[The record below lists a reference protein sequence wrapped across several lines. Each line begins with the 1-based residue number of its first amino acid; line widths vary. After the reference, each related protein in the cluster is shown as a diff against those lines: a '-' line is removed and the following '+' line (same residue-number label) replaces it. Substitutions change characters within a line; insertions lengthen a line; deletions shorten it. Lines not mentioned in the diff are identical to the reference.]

1 MCEGISHLD
10 QKNKPLNK
18 TLRQLILELPDAHFI
33 NIDLNWSNS
42 AYAIIYPKKYEEV
55 AQERIANLGPYLHKE
70 YGDDILQSL
79 SAEMQ
84 QLIHECTWD
93 EKTGRPLTKLDRELD
108 DILKTGENLDYV
120 DMTLLMTETERPN
133 EAIASNIFIPQLD
146 TNSVS
151 IFGTVKDT
159 THRTE
164 GLTNTQVID
173 VDEKSALSG
182 ITLDSRISVMEQE
195 FSSMSDMLRILV
207 SRANN
212 GSTDTHPTTTQEA
225 GGTMVSPARGV

>member
-1 MCEGISHLD
+1 
-10 QKNKPLNK
+10 
-18 TLRQLILELPDAHFI
+18 
-33 NIDLNWSNS
+33 
-42 AYAIIYPKKYEEV
+42 
-55 AQERIANLGPYLHKE
+55 
-70 YGDDILQSL
+70 
-79 SAEMQ
+79 
-84 QLIHECTWD
+84 
-93 EKTGRPLTKLDRELD
+93 
-108 DILKTGENLDYV
+108 
-120 DMTLLMTETERPN
+120 MTLLMTETERPN
-133 EAIASNIFIPQLD
+133 EAIASNTFIPQLD

-151 IFGTVKDT
+151 TFGTVKDT
-159 THRTE
+159 TPRTA

-225 GGTMVSPARGV
+225 GGTVVSPAKGV

>member
-1 MCEGISHLD
+1 MV
-10 QKNKPLNK
+10 K
-18 TLRQLILELPDAHFI
+18 
-33 NIDLNWSNS
+33 
-42 AYAIIYPKKYEEV
+42 
-55 AQERIANLGPYLHKE
+55 
-70 YGDDILQSL
+70 
-79 SAEMQ
+79 
-84 QLIHECTWD
+84 ECTWD
-93 EKTGRPLTKLDRELD
+93 EKTGRPLTILDRELD

-120 DMTLLMTETERPN
+120 DMTLLLTETERPN
-133 EAIASNIFIPQLD
+133 EAIASNTFIPQLD

-151 IFGTVKDT
+151 TFGTVKDT
-159 THRTE
+159 TPRTA

-225 GGTMVSPARGV
+225 GGTDVSPAHGV